1 MADQFTSEAEAISA
15 ASRTVLQR
23 LTRLPDS
30 NSASKV
36 RELLQEHRHMLDS
49 CTAELSSAVQ
59 KQLDD
64 HKRALTFLHKANARK
79 ICGALEDLRST
90 GPNVANTQSFKPL
103 VVAHN
108 NLRAMLEVL
117 RPLQN
122 LEETVAELKRRLRD
136 KSQIS
141 QVVAMGLQ
149 LSESKA
155 QMMQL
160 CTGDQAEVLAD
171 LFSPLTSFE
180 RDLSDS
186 LWGVVENSLELVKT
200 EPEAIV
206 RVVRILGAHH
216 TSDSIISH
224 LELGISDR
232 LAKLLAPSDSLDT
245 LSMRTSEVLSDLQL
259 IKDKLAPCFPAE
271 CQVYE
276 LCLRTYRKHIEG
288 VMTPFL
294 ARSQEE
300 ETPGTIILLA
310 AWLNDYITVLS
321 TFSPD
326 LIDDLQLQL
335 ISAKVKELMPDFVA
349 HVESLLTDWI
359 KRIISHDLQPDG
371 ISALVS
377 SDSELISSLP
387 EEMFSAISSQI
398 TFITTR
404 IHGEILINVF
414 RACCNVLKL
423 QQSNERRL
431 IQNLLESKLDSELA
445 VPYLC
450 MRINNMHRC
459 SKHSTDLKEVCG
471 KHLDFGDEGMNRE
484 RLDKMF
490 AEVVKGYMAVAT
502 EATNALAV
510 VIMRFVADNTIGAAF
525 TEDWDTGRPVGT
537 ALTTFEDFS
546 ADLTKW
552 LISDYYAHKIRRKFA
567 DLLLLAYIEK
577 LLWTQTRAKDFTYK
591 VLFDMLPALIHAKK
605 PKEFKSLLA
614 TSFESLI
621 TRDSSDFEDFF
632 QRNQLTLSYLPIF
645 QALKALGIGGFETEI
660 AGPAFESITTE
671 GAALAEALR
680 AAFSTE

>member
-1 MADQFTSEAEAISA
+1 
-15 ASRTVLQR
+15 
-23 LTRLPDS
+23 
-30 NSASKV
+30 
-36 RELLQEHRHMLDS
+36 
-49 CTAELSSAVQ
+49 VQ

-64 HKRALTFLHKANARK
+64 HKRASTFLHKANTRK
-79 ICGALEDLRST
+79 VCETLEGLRSA

-117 RPLQN
+117 KPLQH
-122 LEETVAELKRRLRD
+122 LEETVAELKRRLKD

-141 QVVAMGLQ
+141 TVVAQGLQ

-160 CTGDQAEVLAD
+160 CTGDQAELLAD
-171 LFSPLTSFE
+171 LFSPLTTFE

-186 LWGVVENSLELVKT
+186 LWGVVENSVDLVKT

-216 TSDSIISH
+216 TPASIISH
-224 LELGISDR
+224 LELGLSDR
-232 LAKLLAPSDSLDT
+232 LSKLLSPSDSLDT
-245 LSMRTSEVLSDLQL
+245 LSMRTSEVLGDLQL
-259 IKDKLAPCFPAE
+259 IKEKLAPCFPPE
-271 CQVYE
+271 CQVYD
-276 LCLRTYRKHIEG
+276 LCLRTYRRHIEG

-294 ARSQEE
+294 ARTQDE

-326 LIDDLQLQL
+326 LVDDLQLQL

-359 KRIISHDLQPDG
+359 QRIISHDLQPDG

-398 TFITTR
+398 TFITAR

-431 IQNLLESKLDSELA
+431 ISDLIDCKLDSEQA

-450 MRINNMHRC
+450 LRINNMHRC
-459 SKHSTDLKEVCG
+459 NKHSSDLKEVCSR
-471 KHLDFGDEGMNRE
+471 HLDFGDQVMNKE
-484 RLDKMF
+484 RVDKVF
-490 AEVVKGYMAVAT
+490 AEVTKGYLGVTT
-502 EATNALAV
+502 ETTNALAT
-510 VIMRFVADNTIGAAF
+510 VILRFVAENTIGAAF
-525 TEDWDTGRPVGT
+525 TQDWEAGRPVGT

-546 ADLTKW
+546 SDLTKW
-552 LISDYYAHKIRRKFA
+552 LLSDYYAHKIRRKFA

-577 LLWTQTRAKDFTYK
+577 LLWTRSRKAFPFK
-591 VLFDMLPALIHAKK
+591 VLFDLLPGLMHAKK
-605 PKEFKSLLA
+605 PKEFKSILA
-614 TSFESLI
+614 SSFESLI
-621 TRDSSDFEDFF
+621 SRDSSDFEDFF

-645 QALKALGIGGFETEI
+645 QVLRTLGSGEFETEI
-660 AGPAFESITTE
+660 AGPALESISTE
-671 GAALAEALR
+671 GRALAEALKE
-680 AAFSTE
+680 AYSAE